1 MQLTKRTRQRISPG
15 MALVREDPDPDM
27 PADGIPEG
35 IPAEDLLRASIEVAL
50 AAVREPLVLAVSGGS
65 DSMALLFAMERWAPD
80 RIAAVAT
87 FDHGTGSY
95 ATDAASLVAA
105 HGRRLGLTVIRER
118 ARRPGVNEAAW
129 RDARWSFLQR
139 VARGFH
145 ARVATAHTR
154 DDQAETVVM
163 RLLRG
168 SGARGLAALAAPSP
182 VVRPWLGVSREE
194 LTRWLASE
202 GLPFL
207 EDPMNASR
215 YFLRARV
222 RHELLPACEA
232 ASPGFRDAML
242 LIGERAARWRRE
254 VEQYLDQAG
263 LVVEHAG
270 RSASLPVEVLEQ
282 TTPEGQAVLWA
293 ALSARAGV
301 TLDAHGTRAAVRFT
315 SSRRRGAYITV
326 AGGAA
331 IMRTRR
337 AAEQVASD
345 VGADRGIRAPAG
357 VGERFVVR
365 SRAAA
370 SEAVEWSGEST
381 TLPRRLGQ
389 WRFRRLAAAPAAF
402 DAWHMG
408 LPAGTSVVV
417 RPWREGDRIRS
428 AGAAAGRRVT
438 RYFTESRIPVPDR
451 SQWPVVLVDDEV
463 AWVPGVCRGLAAPS
477 RSGRSELI
485 WYRCEREFD

>member
-1 MQLTKRTRQRISPG
+1 MRLTKRMRQRISPETMSTRDDFPTDEPG
-15 MALVREDPDPDM
+15 EALPER
-27 PADGIPEG
+27 IPPG
-35 IPAEDLLRASIEVAL
+35 DLLRASIEVAL
-50 AAVREPLVLAVSGGS
+50 ESVRQPLVLAVSGGS
-65 DSMALLFAMERWAPD
+65 DSMALLFAMVRWVPE

-95 ATDAASLVAA
+95 ATEAASLVAA

-118 ARRPGVNEAAW
+118 ARRAGANEAAW
-129 RDARWSFLQR
+129 REARWSFLKR

-168 SGARGLAALAAPSP
+168 SGARGLAALAAPSAI
-182 VVRPWLGVSREE
+182 VRPWLGVSREE

-202 GLPFL
+202 GLPYL

-222 RHELLPACEA
+222 RHELLPAFEA

-242 LIGERAARWRRE
+242 VIGDQAARWRRDME
-254 VEQYLDQAG
+254 ALLDRSG
-263 LVVEHAG
+263 VVVAHG
-270 RSASLPVEVLEQ
+270 GHSASLPVEALEG

-315 SSRRRGAYITV
+315 SSQRQGAYITV
-326 AGGAA
+326 AGGAT
-331 IMRTRR
+331 IMRVRSGNGT
-337 AAEQVASD
+337 D
-345 VGADRGIRAPAG
+345 
-357 VGERFVVR
+357 GERFVVR

-381 TLPRRLGQ
+381 SVPRRLGP
-389 WRFRRLAAAPAAF
+389 WRFRRLAAAPAAV

-408 LPAGTSVVV
+408 LPIGATVVI

-428 AGAAAGRRVT
+428 AGAPAGRRVT

-451 SQWPVVLVDDEV
+451 AQWPVVVVDHEL
-463 AWVPGVCRGLAAPS
+463 AWVPGVCRGIAAPS
-477 RSGRSELI
+477 RSGRSEQI

>member
-1 MQLTKRTRQRISPG
+1 
-15 MALVREDPDPDM
+15 MA
-27 PADGIPEG
+27 PARNDLPTDDSAEAIPEG
-35 IPAEDLLRASIEVAL
+35 IPAGDLLRASIEVAL
-50 AAVREPLVLAVSGGS
+50 APVREPLVLAVSGGS
-65 DSMALLFAMERWAPD
+65 DSMALLFAMVRWAPG

-87 FDHGTGSY
+87 FDHGTGTY

-118 ARRPGVNEAAW
+118 SRRPGANEAAW
-129 RDARWSFLQR
+129 REARWSFLQR

-168 SGARGLAALAAPSP
+168 SGARGLAALAAPSAI
-182 VVRPWLGVSREE
+182 VRPWLGVSREE

-222 RHELLPACEA
+222 RHELLPAFEA

-242 LIGERAARWRRE
+242 VVGEQAARWRRD
-254 VEQYLDQAG
+254 VEGFLDQSG
-263 LVVEHAG
+263 LAVSDGGH
-270 RSASLPVEVLEQ
+270 SASLPVAVLEE
-282 TTPEGQAVLWA
+282 TTPDGRAVLWS
-293 ALSARAGV
+293 ALAARAGV

-315 SSRRRGAYITV
+315 SSQRQGAYITV
-326 AGGAA
+326 AGGAT
-331 IMRTRR
+331 IMRSRG
-337 AAEQVASD
+337 
-345 VGADRGIRAPAG
+345 GADTQ
-357 VGERFVVR
+357 GERFVVR

-370 SEAVEWSGEST
+370 SEAVEWRGESA
-381 TLPRRLGQ
+381 TLPRRLGR

-408 LPAGTSVVV
+408 LPIGAQVVV
-417 RPWREGDRIRS
+417 RPWQEGDRIRS
-428 AGAAAGRRVT
+428 AGAPAGRRVT

-451 SQWPVVLVDDEV
+451 SQWPVMLVD
-463 AWVPGVCRGLAAPS
+463 
-477 RSGRSELI
+477 
-485 WYRCEREFD
+485 